1 MSPYRAPAYL
11 NKNVCAYAKD
21 SGQEPRLQ
29 AAANKTQKTKSVNV
43 KMPKLIAMAVPWIRA
58 QEEAKEPEA
67 RPCCHL
73 QESKLEL
80 ESKAQSK
87 SDLAISHSPL
97 FGRHKRRMVRGGV

>member
-73 QESKLEL
+73 QESRGEWSGVEFDKVKGDLL
-80 ESKAQSK
+80 ALK
-87 SDLAISHSPL
+87 SPFS
-97 FGRHKRRMVRGGV
+97 